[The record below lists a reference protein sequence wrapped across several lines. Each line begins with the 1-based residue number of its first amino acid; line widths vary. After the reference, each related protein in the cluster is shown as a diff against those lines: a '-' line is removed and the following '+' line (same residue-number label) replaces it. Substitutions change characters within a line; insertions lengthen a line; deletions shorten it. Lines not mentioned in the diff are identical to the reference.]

1 MAVRFAWR
9 KGGFRRSGWI
19 AAVGSVCA
27 ACATALRHEP
37 QGLSVDASAPRP
49 AVIAEDA
56 GGGAFEPGD
65 SGAGAGTGD
74 AFEGPLAGPFHD
86 CPSGAVLDVPDG
98 GGGAPSNA
106 AQLFGPPSQG
116 ARAGGP
122 CLVEP
127 EVGALYPNNWLRPR
141 FAWTTPNSEDLFELR
156 VHLDNQADDLVV
168 YTTQTQWTMPPAMW
182 TALAAHSQDVPMT
195 VAIRGGLV
203 EAGKLTSEAL
213 GSSGPIGIAPASAP
227 GTIVYWA
234 IVDGAQT
241 GVLKG
246 FAIGDEGVASVLTPS
261 QVQERG
267 AGGVPC
273 IGCHASTPDGANVG
287 FSIGYAE
294 GSPGAYTDG
303 IATIGKTATPGLVP
317 SFLTADAR
325 RTMDGLGGVPAYSPA
340 HWAAGDRV
348 VLLSDSGDLHWVNL
362 EATGAQVTGIVARGP
377 ADTHLATDP
386 SWSRD
391 GVTIVYT
398 SAQSVY
404 NGRQQGSP
412 MDLYEVPYAGGAG
425 GAASPIAGASQA
437 SVDEYYPSLSPD
449 DEYVVFNG
457 APAGD
462 NPYSDP
468 RAELFVVPRSGA
480 PGGVP
485 TRLLANDP
493 PACTGKK
500 SPGVTNSWAKWSPT
514 AQPVAALGRTYYW
527 IVFSST
533 RYPSGPA
540 QDSPQLYVTA
550 VVVDGKGAM
559 TTYPSLYLWN
569 QPATE
574 HNHTPA
580 WDVFQIP
587 PPPPAAATR

>member
-1 MAVRFAWR
+1 MKSSRTRRTEGVRRAGALALAFA
-9 KGGFRRSGWI
+9 
-19 AAVGSVCA
+19 CA
-27 ACATALRHEP
+27 ACANAERHAPPGLTA
-37 QGLSVDASAPRP
+37 DATAPRP
-49 AVIAEDA
+49 GPAVFAEDA
-56 GGGAFEPGD
+56 GGGAFDPGD
-65 SGAGAGTGD
+65 SGAAAAED
-74 AFEGPLAGPFHD
+74 AFAGPLSGPFHD
-86 CPSGAVLDVPDG
+86 FPSSPLLDMPDAG
-98 GGGAPSNA
+98 SAPSNA

-116 ARAGGP
+116 SAAGGP

-156 VHLDNQADDLVV
+156 VHVDNQADDLVV
-168 YTTQTQWTMPPAMW
+168 YTPATQWTMPQSMW

-195 VAIRGGLV
+195 VAVRGGLV
-203 EAGKLTSEAL
+203 ENGQLTSEAL

-234 IVDGAQT
+234 IVNGAQT

-261 QVQERG
+261 QVEERG

-287 FSIGYAE
+287 FSIGYDE

-317 SFLTADAR
+317 SFLTPDAK
-325 RTMDGLGGVPAYSPA
+325 RTMDGLGGIPAYSPS
-340 HWAAGDRV
+340 HWKAGDRV
-348 VLLSDSGDLHWVNL
+348 VLLSDTGDLHWVNL
-362 EATGAQVTGIVARGP
+362 EATGAQVTGVVARGP
-377 ADTHLATDP
+377 ADSRLATDP

-391 GVTIVYT
+391 GTTIVYT
-398 SAQSVY
+398 SAGSVY

-412 MDLYEVPYAGGAG
+412 MDLYAVPYAGGDG
-425 GAASPIAGASQA
+425 GVASPIAGASQA
-437 SVDEYYPSLSPD
+437 NVDEYYPALSPD
-449 DEYVVFNG
+449 DQYVVFNG

-485 TRLLANDP
+485 VRLNANDP
-493 PACTGKK
+493 PACTGEK

-514 AQPVAALGRTYYW
+514 AQPVAVLGRTYYW
-527 IVFSST
+527 VVFSST

-550 VVVDGKGAM
+550 VVVDARGAM
-559 TTYPSLYLWN
+559 TTYPALYLWN

-580 WDVFQIP
+580 WDVFLIP
-587 PPPPAAATR
+587 PPPPPPITR